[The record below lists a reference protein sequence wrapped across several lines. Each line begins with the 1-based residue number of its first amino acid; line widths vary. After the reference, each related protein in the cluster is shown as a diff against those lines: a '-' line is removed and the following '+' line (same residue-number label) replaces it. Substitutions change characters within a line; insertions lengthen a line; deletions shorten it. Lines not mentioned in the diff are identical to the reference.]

1 MVTGI
6 KTIQFVTQIRGLS
19 VTPEGRQRRER
30 EMLQEMS
37 HTFNEAQAQLP
48 WLIQLHDGLY
58 GIFLESHKDLHP
70 GEGGEPLG
78 ALLRG
83 SQWQCQPP
91 PGFCGS
97 S

>member
-48 WLIQLHDGLY
+48 WLIQLHDGVLWDFF
-58 GIFLESHKDLHP
+58 GVSQRSAP
-70 GEGGEPLG
+70 WR
-78 ALLRG
+78 RG
-83 SQWQCQPP
+83 
-91 PGFCGS
+91 
-97 S
+97 